1 MTLRD
6 YLGVDAHTTADL
18 DPTTLMPDSVL
29 VLMGDCGTNLPETV
43 QRRSITIGPESASER
58 PYTLATYAWRCAQ
71 LLLISYETLADG
83 RFVVYDVETTGT
95 NIRRDEL
102 VEIAAAT
109 YENQQLV
116 GEDFHRLICPARGYI
131 PRAATRVHG
140 IHFEDVADAP
150 SVAQVLPE
158 FLDYVDNETVVGH
171 NITRFD
177 NRYID
182 GATGK
187 CLDGQGFN
195 PLCIDTL
202 RLARRLLPD
211 HPRYTLESLA
221 RTLDVGDKVTHR
233 AEDDLRLTA
242 QVFFALTEYIIDEKE
257 REALVEYLPLVGLS
271 ALAEDIELVDENLSL
286 MHGAARMLAVGRG
299 RAQLAELLDAL
310 PAVLQLDAFGLS
322 LKLESQVA
330 PITAEDEAWQAL
342 QETFFQHVEAFQRY
356 GSDDSLASFLDYQ
369 ALLHSV
375 DTAAHMHDEERIT
388 MMTLHNAKGVEFP
401 IVIIIGVEQENLP
414 LWRTLSDPKQV
425 AEERRVLYVGL
436 TRAKEAV
443 YLFSTR
449 NRSDGFLRNPSRFA
463 FEIPPEYIRR
473 IRVGSKGRVQELR

>member
-1 MTLRD
+1 
-6 YLGVDAHTTADL
+6 TTEL
-18 DPTTLMPDSVL
+18 DPTTLTSTHLL
-29 VLMGDCGTNLPETV
+29 VQVGESGVIPSEAERH
-43 QRRSITIGPESASER
+43 QSITIGPKPDTEQ

-109 YENQQLV
+109 YENQQPV
-116 GEDFHRLICPARGYI
+116 GEGFQRLIRPARGYI

-140 IHFEDVADAP
+140 IHFQDVADAP

-158 FLDYVDNETVVGH
+158 FLDYVGNETVVGH
-171 NITRFD
+171 NIIRFD
-177 NRYID
+177 NRFID

-187 CLDGQGFN
+187 YLDGQGFN

-202 RLARRLLPD
+202 RLAHRLLRGR
-211 HPRYTLESLA
+211 PRYTLESLA
-221 RTLDVGDKVTHR
+221 RALEVGEKVLHR
-233 AEDDLRLTA
+233 AEDDLKLTA

-257 REALVEYLPLVGLS
+257 REALAEFLPLVGLS
-271 ALAEDIELVDENLSL
+271 ALAENIELVDENSSL
-286 MHGAARMLAVGRG
+286 MHGAVRMLAAGRG
-299 RAQLAELLDAL
+299 RSQLEALLDDL
-310 PAVLQLDAFGLS
+310 PAAFQPAAFELS

-330 PITAEDEAWQAL
+330 PVTPEDEEWEAL
-342 QETFFQHVEAFQRY
+342 QKAFFQHVEAFQRY
-356 GSDDSLASFLDYQ
+356 GSDGSLASFLDYQ

-375 DTAAHMHDEERIT
+375 DTSVHMRDDEHIT

-414 LWRTLSDPKQV
+414 LWRTLDDPQQV
-425 AEERRVLYVGL
+425 AEERRVLYVGI
-436 TRAKEAV
+436 TRAKDAV

-473 IRVGSKGRVQELR
+473 IRVGSKGRVQELS